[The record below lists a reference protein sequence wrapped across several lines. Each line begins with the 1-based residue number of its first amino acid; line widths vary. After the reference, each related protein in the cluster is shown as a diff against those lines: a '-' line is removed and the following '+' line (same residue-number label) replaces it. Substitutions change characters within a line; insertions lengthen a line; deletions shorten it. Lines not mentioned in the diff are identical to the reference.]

1 MYKKTLSL
9 LGVAL
14 ALSAFASQAESERQ
28 ASRER
33 IVEQVLKPCEGK
45 KAGDKVV
52 IPMPR
57 RRARGDLYP
66 DGGSA
71 TGVAPAARCRLSI
84 PRRRLSGSRAG
95 KQRHS
100 GLLKKSPTV
109 PGHEPVVR

>member
-52 IPMPR
+52 ITDR
-57 RRARGDLYP
+57 RGGEHEAICTLTAVP
-66 DGGSA
+66 LPGSA
-71 TGVAPAARCRLSI
+71 RRTVSLIDTAAQ
-84 PRRRLSGSRAG
+84 A
-95 KQRHS
+95 
-100 GLLKKSPTV
+100 
-109 PGHEPVVR
+109 VRFARW

>member
-33 IVEQVLKPCEGK
+33 IVEQVLKP
-45 KAGDKVV
+45 
-52 IPMPR
+52 
-57 RRARGDLYP
+57 
-66 DGGSA
+66 
-71 TGVAPAARCRLSI
+71 AARCRLSI

-95 KQRHS
+95 KQRQS
-100 GLLKKSPTV
+100 GLLKSLPQSQV
-109 PGHEPVVR
+109 MNRW

>member
-52 IPMPR
+52 ITDR
-57 RRARGDLYP
+57 RGGEARGDLYP

-84 PRRRLSGSRAG
+84 PRRRLSGSRTG
-95 KQRHS
+95 KQRQS
-100 GLLKKSPTV
+100 GLLKSLPQSRV
-109 PGHEPVVR
+109 MNRW

>member
-14 ALSAFASQAESERQ
+14 ALSAFASQAESEERQ

-52 IPMPR
+52 ITDR
-57 RRARGDLYP
+57 R
-66 DGGSA
+66 GGEHEA
-71 TGVAPAARCRLSI
+71 ICTLTA
-84 PRRRLSGSRAG
+84 
-95 KQRHS
+95 
-100 GLLKKSPTV
+100 V
-109 PGHEPVVR
+109 PLPE

>member
-52 IPMPR
+52 ITDR
-57 RRARGDLYP
+57 RGGEHEAICTLTAVP
-66 DGGSA
+66 LPGSA
-71 TGVAPAARCRLSI
+71 
-84 PRRRLSGSRAG
+84 RR
-95 KQRHS
+95 
-100 GLLKKSPTV
+100 TV
-109 PGHEPVVR
+109 PLIDTAAQAVRFAHW

>member
-52 IPMPR
+52 ITDR
-57 RRARGDLYP
+57 RGGEHIRGRATYLHVR
-66 DGGSA
+66 
-71 TGVAPAARCRLSI
+71 
-84 PRRRLSGSRAG
+84 
-95 KQRHS
+95 KQ
-100 GLLKKSPTV
+100 LFT
-109 PGHEPVVR
+109 

>member
-52 IPMPR
+52 ITDR
-57 RRARGDLYP
+57 RGGSTGDLYP

-100 GLLKKSPTV
+100 DCSKVSHSPV
-109 PGHEPVVR
+109 S

>member
-45 KAGDKVV
+45 KAGDK
-52 IPMPR
+52 
-57 RRARGDLYP
+57 
-66 DGGSA
+66 
-71 TGVAPAARCRLSI
+71 
-84 PRRRLSGSRAG
+84 
-95 KQRHS
+95 
-100 GLLKKSPTV
+100 
-109 PGHEPVVR
+109 

>member
-52 IPMPR
+52 ITDR
-57 RRARGDLYP
+57 R
-66 DGGSA
+66 GGEHEA
-71 TGVAPAARCRLSI
+71 ICTLTAVAPAARCRLSI
-84 PRRRLSGSRAG
+84 PRRRLSGSRTG
-95 KQRHS
+95 KQRQS
-100 GLLKKSPTV
+100 GLLKSLPQSQV
-109 PGHEPVVR
+109 MNRW

>member
-14 ALSAFASQAESERQ
+14 ALSAFAIQAESERQ

-52 IPMPR
+52 ITDR
-57 RRARGDLYP
+57 R
-66 DGGSA
+66 GGEHEA
-71 TGVAPAARCRLSI
+71 ICTLTA
-84 PRRRLSGSRAG
+84 
-95 KQRHS
+95 
-100 GLLKKSPTV
+100 V
-109 PGHEPVVR
+109 PLPE

>member
-52 IPMPR
+52 ITDR
-57 RRARGDLYP
+57 R
-66 DGGSA
+66 GGG
-71 TGVAPAARCRLSI
+71 T
-84 PRRRLSGSRAG
+84 RRS
-95 KQRHS
+95 
-100 GLLKKSPTV
+100 V
-109 PGHEPVVR
+109 P

>member
-28 ASRER
+28 ASREQ

-52 IPMPR
+52 IIDR
-57 RRARGDLYP
+57 R
-66 DGGSA
+66 GGEHEA
-71 TGVAPAARCRLSI
+71 ICTLTAPLWTA
-84 PRRRLSGSRAG
+84 
-95 KQRHS
+95 Q
-100 GLLKKSPTV
+100 KSPIV

>member
-52 IPMPR
+52 ITDR
-57 RRARGDLYP
+57 RGGEHEAICTLTAVPLPEYAR
-66 DGGSA
+66 
-71 TGVAPAARCRLSI
+71 R
-84 PRRRLSGSRAG
+84 
-95 KQRHS
+95 
-100 GLLKKSPTV
+100 TV
-109 PGHEPVVR
+109 PLIDTAAQAVRFARW

>member
-52 IPMPR
+52 ITDR
-57 RRARGDLYP
+57 RGGEHEAICTLTAVPLRSSAR
-66 DGGSA
+66 
-71 TGVAPAARCRLSI
+71 R
-84 PRRRLSGSRAG
+84 
-95 KQRHS
+95 
-100 GLLKKSPTV
+100 TV
-109 PGHEPVVR
+109 PLIDTAAQAVRFARW